1 LETHVG
7 QDIVPRRR
15 LVVAALVT
23 SVCAFLWSGCAARGA
38 PPDGKLIPPLLTWL
52 GEFTR
57 PAGTAYPALTG
68 PDRFGSISGLVHDMA
83 SKSWLAVS
91 DDREDTRVAWV
102 SVAFTEGRLDVTPTR
117 MLRLRPGDGVPAR
130 VVTQADLEAITA
142 LPDGT
147 FILAEEGHIRD
158 GEVWQPLLM
167 HMNNQ
172 GVVLRLIEFP
182 AAFQITGDEK
192 TGLRDNQGV
201 ESVTRTPDGRLIAG
215 LEQPLRQD
223 GTVTFERGAPAKLIE
238 FLPSGDTFT
247 PGRVWNYMLS
257 PTPKVEG
264 YTQTCGDGENGLVD
278 MVALSDTR
286 IVTMERSCIVDDAR
300 ERTAN
305 TVHLYFVDLTVNPVR
320 KSLLL
325 DFDTITKRLPPE
337 LWQLENFEAL
347 AFGPIVDNRRTLL
360 VASDDNFRAT
370 QKTAFLL
377 FGMR

>member
-1 LETHVG
+1 M
-7 QDIVPRRR
+7 
-15 LVVAALVT
+15 
-23 SVCAFLWSGCAARGA
+23 
-38 PPDGKLIPPLLTWL
+38 PPLLSWL
-52 GEFTR
+52 GEYTR
-57 PAGTAYPALTG
+57 PAGTPYQQLPG
-68 PDRFGSISGLVHDMA
+68 PDRFGSISGLVHDMT
-83 SKSWLAVS
+83 SNSWLAAI

-102 SVAFTEGRLDVTPTR
+102 SVTFDHGRLDVTPTR
-117 MLRLRPGDGVPAR
+117 MLRLRPAEGVPAR
-130 VVTQADLEAITA
+130 LVTQADLEAITA

-147 FILAEEGHIRD
+147 FILAEEGHVRD
-158 GEVWQPLLM
+158 GEVWQPLLL

-172 GVVLRLIEFP
+172 GVVLRVIEFP
-182 AAFQITGDEK
+182 PAFQITGNEK

-201 ESVTRTPDGRLIAG
+201 ESVTRTPAGRLIAG

-223 GTVTFERGAPAKLIE
+223 GVVTFERGGPAKLIE
-238 FLPSGDTFT
+238 FVPSGGTFT
-247 PGRVWNYMLS
+247 PGRQWTYMLA

-264 YTQTCGDGENGLVD
+264 YTQICSDGENGLVD

-286 IVTMERSCIVDDAR
+286 VVTMERSCIMDEKR

-305 TVHLYFVDLTVNPVR
+305 TVHLYFVDLAVNPVR

-337 LWQLENFEAL
+337 LWQLENFEAI
-347 AFGPIVDNRRTLL
+347 AFGPIINNTRTLL